1 MNFIEPE
8 ALPFLQKF
16 HADQP
21 GVSPRTFA
29 HGRLATGQNSY
40 ALLAEAWSPTEENLR
55 ILDLACGDGFL
66 MELIR
71 RRHRVPID
79 LVGVDLSPAELA
91 RARARLGLE
100 ADLRLGAAQH
110 LALPGGS
117 VDHAVCH
124 MALMLMDPVE
134 PVIAAVA
141 SVLKP
146 GGTFTAIVNHLRV
159 ESPALITFA
168 RLVQKFTERDG
179 LAPLVIGDPR
189 TRTVEGLEAVF
200 GAASDLFE
208 TPEITEM
215 LLDLGG
221 SAENVHAVLMGFYP
235 PWRLSA
241 ACREDLSRE
250 MLAEFSAQADEDG
263 RVDLALPL
271 VRVQV
276 SKRLIPLQKSTV
288 S

>member
-179 LAPLVIGDPR
+179 L
-189 TRTVEGLEAVF
+189 
-200 GAASDLFE
+200 FE